1 MKDDSGLVTL
11 VVVAGLALLGFV
23 LWKKGVLSK
32 FSAFLTPQK
41 PGPTPAQ
48 GVAGGIGPKEY
59 GPAAPQG
66 GSAYGRVCNEFHA
79 RTGQVLAQTQD
90 PRAQAV
96 GIATQIGGP
105 LFCAGTEYAAEKAW
119 QGTKYVGAKTGNA
132 AKSAWDK
139 TIGKL
144 F

>member
-11 VVVAGLALLGFV
+11 VVVVGLALLGFV
-23 LWKKGVLSK
+23 LWKKGVFGK
-32 FSAFLTPQK
+32 FAAFLAPATGK
-41 PGPTPAQ
+41 PPNQAQ
-48 GVAGGIGPKEY
+48 GVAGGIGPNEY

-79 RTGQVLAQTQD
+79 RTGQVLVQTQD
-90 PRAQAV
+90 PRAQAA
-96 GIATQIGGP
+96 GIVTQVGGP

-119 QGTKYVGAKTGNA
+119 QGTKYVGTKTADA
-132 AKSAWDK
+132 AKSLWNK
-139 TIGKL
+139 I